1 MTGRTGSRLPEAPRL
16 SAVCRNVRQALAELI
31 RGYQRRRNRTPHRYS
46 TRPRG
51 ILFEGLE
58 PRLLLSADIAPSI
71 ESLVHTAS
79 GLNKQTVAEFVEDQE
94 TEDLLREL
102 GVDLVQG
109 YHVGRPI
116 GVEAAIAALAPVPA
130 GL

>member
-1 MTGRTGSRLPEAPRL
+1 M
-16 SAVCRNVRQALAELI
+16 
-31 RGYQRRRNRTPHRYS
+31 
-46 TRPRG
+46 
-51 ILFEGLE
+51 IL
-58 PRLLLSADIAPSI
+58 

-79 GLNKQTVAEFVEDQE
+79 GLDKQTVAEFVEDQE

-116 GVEAAIAALAPVPA
+116 GVEAAIAALPRVPA

>member
-1 MTGRTGSRLPEAPRL
+1 MTNLEAARAFAEQLTAMGCRLALDDFGAGFSSFVYLKQLPFDILKIDGEF
-16 SAVCRNVRQALAELI
+16 VRQCTT
-31 RGYQRRRNRTPHRYS
+31 TPADRV
-46 TRPRG
+46 
-51 ILFEGLE
+51 IL
-58 PRLLLSADIAPSI
+58 

-102 GVDLVQG
+102 GVDMVQG

-116 GVEAAIAALAPVPA
+116 SVEAAIAALAPVPA
-130 GL
+130 GR